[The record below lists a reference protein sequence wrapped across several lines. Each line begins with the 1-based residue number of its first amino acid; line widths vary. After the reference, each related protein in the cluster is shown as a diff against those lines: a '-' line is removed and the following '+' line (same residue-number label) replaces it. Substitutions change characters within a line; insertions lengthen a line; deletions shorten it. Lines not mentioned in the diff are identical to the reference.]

1 MKFKLIFLS
10 VIFTVTLFAQRAA
23 DGELFFNNKQYT
35 KAQAVYEGLLKRSP
49 SNALYNFRYARCSYE
64 LQQMETAIKHFELAG
79 KKYPLRNLYL
89 GELYFDTYR
98 FDESVLAYQSYMS
111 TLKENDKRLR
121 ECEQKVK
128 QVEKAAHLLNKV
140 DDIAVVDSVV
150 VNKNDFLRFYK
161 FSSELGTLSQE
172 SLKLKANKVVDKI
185 KYTTQRQD
193 RVYFSDSIHGQ
204 MDIFTSIKLLDD
216 WSKPVS
222 VSEVINTSANEN
234 FPFLLLDGVTL
245 YFASDGEN
253 SIGGYDIFITRYMP
267 ATVGFLT
274 PENVGMPYNSPFNDY
289 MMVIDEQHQKGWFAT
304 DRYQQAGKVIIYS
317 FVPNV
322 EKMIIRTENQDSLRS
337 AAKLKIYRKAPKTK
351 SDTAWTAKDQMQ
363 EQANQIEFVI
373 NDSLV
378 YTRINQF
385 QSKEALKLWDELKVF
400 SSDLKSMKTQLETL
414 RLQYANAANE
424 DVRMSI
430 APKIL
435 ELEAKIT
442 EQQKQIS
449 LKTLQVRN
457 EEINYLQKK
466 L

>member
-10 VIFTVTLFAQRAA
+10 VFFTFTLFAQRAS

-49 SNALYNFRYARCSYE
+49 NNALYNFRYARCSYE
-64 LQQMETAIKHFELAG
+64 LKQMETAIKHFELAG
-79 KKYPLRNLYL
+79 KRYPLRNLYL
-89 GELYFDTYR
+89 GDLYFNTYQ
-98 FDESVLAYQSYMS
+98 FDESVKAYQSYMS
-111 TLKENDKRLR
+111 TLKENDDRLR

-128 QVEKAAHLLNKV
+128 QVENAAHLLKKV

-161 FSSELGTLSQE
+161 FSSELGSLTQE
-172 SLKLKANKVVDKI
+172 PLKLKANKVVDRI

-222 VSEVINTSANEN
+222 VSEAVNSPANEN

-267 ATVGFLT
+267 ATAGFLT

-304 DRYQQAGKVIIYS
+304 DRYQPAGKVIIYS

-337 AAKLKIYRKAPKTK
+337 AAKLKIYRKASKAEV
-351 SDTAWTAKDQMQ
+351 DTTWTAKEQMQ
-363 EQANQIEFVI
+363 EKANQIEFVI

-385 QSKEALKLWDELKVF
+385 ESKEALKLWNELKVL
-400 SSDLKSMKTQLETL
+400 SSDLKSMRTQLEAL
-414 RLQYANAANE
+414 RRQYEDAVNE
-424 DVRMSI
+424 DARTTI

-442 EQQKQIS
+442 EQQNLIS
-449 LKTLQVRN
+449 FKTIQVRN
-457 EEINYLQKK
+457 EEINFIQKR

>member
-10 VIFTVTLFAQRAA
+10 LFFTCTLFAQRAA

-49 SNALYNFRYARCSYE
+49 NNSLYNFRYARCSYE
-64 LQQMETAIKHFELAG
+64 LKQMETAIKHFEKSG
-79 KKYPLRNLYL
+79 SKYPLRHLYL

-98 FDESVLAYQSYMS
+98 FDESVLAYQSYMA
-111 TLKENDKRLR
+111 TLKENDNRLR

-128 QVEKAAHLLNKV
+128 QAENAAHLLNKV

-150 VNKNDFLRFYK
+150 VNEKDFLRFYK
-161 FSSELGTLSQE
+161 FSSELGTLTQE
-172 SLKLKANKVVDKI
+172 PLKLKANRVVDKI
-185 KYTTQRQD
+185 KYTTERQD

-222 VSEVINTSANEN
+222 VSDAVNTPANEN

-267 ATVGFLT
+267 ATAGFLA

-317 FVPNV
+317 FVPNL
-322 EKMIIRTENQDSLRS
+322 EKMIIRTENKDSLRS
-337 AAKLKIYRKAPKTK
+337 AAKLKIYRKAHKIEL
-351 SDTAWTAKDQMQ
+351 DTARITKEQIQ

-385 QSKEALKLWDELKVF
+385 QSKEALKLWDELKVL
-400 SSDLKSMKTQLETL
+400 STDLKNMRKQLDDL
-414 RLQYANAANE
+414 RLQYANAENE
-424 DVRMSI
+424 DIRTSI

-435 ELEAKIT
+435 ELEAEIS
-442 EQQKQIS
+442 EQQNQIS
-449 LKTLQVRN
+449 LKTIQVRN